1 MTGGY
6 YAIIPGNI
14 LDDPDLSASEKIMYA
29 EISALANRRG
39 FCWASNDF
47 FAAKFNAS
55 KRSVARWMSSMKS
68 KGYIRVETS
77 GPTRRIYIGENPFVM
92 VEDPYSEEDDKNDT
106 LTMTKMALYHDKNG
120 THSIKDSNTDSNTLL
135 VVKSDSDMAK
145 TVGKALMAA
154 FKSKTTI
161 TNQEYPREAKA
172 ARDIA
177 DRIVEIF
184 PQNAQEGTG
193 RVLSAFWYLVTNGDG
208 FWRQQSFR
216 ASTLQSVKMWGRIMK
231 HMQQDVETID
241 DETAEFLEDVWKA

>member
-1 MTGGY
+1 MNGGY

-14 LDDPDLSASEKIMYA
+14 LDDPDLSSSEKLMYA
-29 EISALANRRG
+29 EISALANRKG

-47 FAAKFNAS
+47 FAAKFGAS
-55 KRSVARWMSSMKS
+55 KRTIARWVSSMKA

-77 GPTRRIYIGENPFVM
+77 GPTRRIYIGENPFVT
-92 VEDPYSEEDDKNDT
+92 VEDPVAADDATDVT
-106 LTMTKMALYHDKNG
+106 LTMTKMSPYHDKNV
-120 THSIKDSNTDSNTLL
+120 THSIKGSSTESNTSL
-135 VVKSDSDMAK
+135 VVKSDNDMAK
-145 TVGKALMAA
+145 VVGKALMAA

-193 RVLSAFWYLVTNGDG
+193 RVLSAFWYLVTQGDG

-216 ASTLQSVKMWGRIMK
+216 ASTLQSVKMWGRLMK

-241 DETAEFLEDVWKA
+241 DDTAEFLEDVWKT